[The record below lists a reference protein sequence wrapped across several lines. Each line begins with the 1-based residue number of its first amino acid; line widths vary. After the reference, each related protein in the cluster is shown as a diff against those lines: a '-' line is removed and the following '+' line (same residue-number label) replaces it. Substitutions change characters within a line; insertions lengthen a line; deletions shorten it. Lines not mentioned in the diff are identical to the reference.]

1 MAIKANREY
10 RDIELKNF
18 EMRDDDYIV
27 EGYAAIFDEPYQ
39 LWEDEDGTKYFEV
52 IKKSAFENAEM
63 DDVIFLYNHEGMV
76 YARLSNGT
84 LDIEIDDVGI
94 KTRADL
100 SSTNASKDMYAAI
113 KSGLVTKMS
122 WAFSI
127 SEDSFDR
134 KTKTRSVDA
143 VKRIY
148 DVSEV
153 SLPANPATS
162 ISARDYVNGVKDIIE
177 AERLQRQKEINKI
190 KLKIKLGGNS

>member
-148 DVSEV
+148 DVSAV

-190 KLKIKLGGNS
+190 KLKIKLGGKS

>member
-148 DVSEV
+148 DVSAV

>member
-148 DVSEV
+148 DVSAV

-177 AERLQRQKEINKI
+177 AERLQRQKEIDKI